1 MSPRGTARRLGMI
14 GRRYRLRSL
23 AIATAGLLVG
33 LACGTTQGAQSG
45 TTPTEVGV
53 TSTSIKI
60 GTTTPLSGPASFY
73 APVSKAANAYYQ
85 YINAQ
90 GGVNGRKITYVIYD
104 DGYDPAKAV
113 PLVHQLVE
121 QDQVFAVVGELG
133 TPINTATRPYLNQQK
148 VPDIFVA
155 TGASKWGAE
164 YKQFPWT
171 IGLQP
176 DYQSEARVYAKD
188 IVKKH
193 PNAKIGILYQNDDF
207 GKDYVTG
214 LTAGLGPNANWIV
227 DSESYEATSV
237 DVSSQVA
244 ALKDKGVNLL
254 LIAAIPTQGISAM
267 KTLAKLNWKPV
278 LYITN
283 VLTSTVNTRAVIAA
297 GGGDYIYGMTSTF
310 YGKDVNDPKWASD
323 PVISAYKSVLTQYC
337 SPQPCDPTDVT
348 YASGMGGAWVVV
360 NELKKLGK
368 DGVTRQ
374 GLMNA
379 VRSMN
384 IKACADPNPA
394 SADKVFSGDC
404 DPWIFPGL
412 SIHTG
417 GDNQWPVTQLAPATF
432 ATAKGN
438 WVIDYSNIISAR

>member
-1 MSPRGTARRLGMI
+1 MTNGSV
-14 GRRYRLRSL
+14 RLRTL
-23 AIATAGLLVG
+23 AVATAALLLS
-33 LACGTTQGAQSG
+33 LACGVSQGNTG
-45 TTPTEVGV
+45 TTAKNEVGI
-53 TSTSIKI
+53 TNDTITI
-60 GTTTPLSGPASFY
+60 GTTTPLSGAASFY
-73 APVSKAANAYYQ
+73 APVSKGANAYYQ
-85 YINAQ
+85 YINAH
-90 GGVNGRKITYVIYD
+90 GGVNGRKINYVILDDSYD
-104 DGYDPAKAV
+104 AAKAV
-113 PLVHQLVE
+113 PLTHQLIE
-121 QDQVFAVVGELG
+121 QNQVFAVVGQLG
-133 TPINTATRPYLNQQK
+133 TPINTATRPYLNEQK

-155 TGASKWGAE
+155 TGATKWGAE
-164 YKQFPWT
+164 YKTFPWT

-193 PNAKIGILYQNDDF
+193 PNAKVGILYQNDDF
-207 GKDYVTG
+207 GKDYVSG

-227 DSESYEATSV
+227 ASESYEAASV

-244 ALKDKGVNLL
+244 ALKDRGVNLM

-297 GGGDYIYGMTSTF
+297 GGGDFIDGMTSTF

-323 PVISAYKSVLTQYC
+323 PVIAGYKSVLSQYC
-337 SPQPCDPTDVT
+337 SQPCDPTDGT
-348 YASGMGGAWVVV
+348 YASGMGGAWLVVDI
-360 NELKKLGK
+360 LKKLGK
-368 DGVTRQ
+368 DGLTRDN
-374 GLMNA
+374 LMKA

-384 IKACADPNPA
+384 VKACPDPNPA
-394 SADKVFSGDC
+394 STDKVFSGDC

-412 SIHTG
+412 AIRTG

-432 ATAKGN
+432 STAKGN
-438 WVIDYSNIISAR
+438 WVIDYTNIISAR